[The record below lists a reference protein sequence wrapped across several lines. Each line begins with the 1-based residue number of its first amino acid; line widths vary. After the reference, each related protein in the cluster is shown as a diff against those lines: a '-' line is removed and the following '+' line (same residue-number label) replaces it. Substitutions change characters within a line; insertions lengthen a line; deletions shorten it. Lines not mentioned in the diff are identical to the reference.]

1 MEEGPSEE
9 WLEFESRWVHYDL
22 LHLRVENAKM
32 LDELGSELKRFALFC
47 FIFYVYLIQTSMV
60 STRFS
65 QKELFQHKFAEHPF
79 VSQHTEIG
87 LSGNSTESHIPR
99 AVRTS
104 YKNWYGVS
112 SIGDM

>member
-47 FIFYVYLIQTSMV
+47 FIFYTYLIQTSMV
-60 STRFS
+60 STRYS
-65 QKELFQHKFAEHPF
+65 QKELFEHKFAEHPF
-79 VSQHTEIG
+79 VSQNIQTT
-87 LSGNSTESHIPR
+87 LSSDNNDSYIPR

-112 SIGDM
+112 SISDM